1 MKKFV
6 YILSILTAILLF
18 DSCTKEEVISCEEHQ
33 DPFVL
38 EYFDD
43 DSRTLGSIVTG
54 DDGDDVGGVDD
65 TDEDDDVIGDP
76 DNDDDEMDEDEDEQ
90 LDDREGEGDEE
101 GV

>member
-1 MKKFV
+1 MKNFV

-33 DPFVL
+33 DPFEL

-76 DNDDDEMDEDEDEQ
+76 DNDDDEMDEDDDEQ

>member
-54 DDGDDVGGVDD
+54 DDGGGVDD

-76 DNDDDEMDEDEDEQ
+76 DNDDDEMDEDDDEQ